1 MKDKDKF
8 KNLVQT
14 LGISKKEMAE
24 SLQVSESLLSAIEY
38 GGRNFSLKLLNKIK
52 DVYNIE
58 LYSDTPIKT
67 ESSIENSDPNIIA
80 LPYYPDVK
88 AAAGFGKKVPES
100 ATKESLYFD
109 KRWLKAVIG
118 RNPENLSLIRA
129 EGNSMEPTI
138 KDGDLLFIDTSVKE
152 ILPNKIYIFKQEDDY
167 RVKRLKTEFNGDIHI
182 LSDNPA
188 YPTEIINKDS
198 DIIGQVVWNGSKE
211 NL

>member
-1 MKDKDKF
+1 MEDKDKF

-58 LYSDTPIKT
+58 LYSDTPIKIK
-67 ESSIENSDPNIIA
+67 SNIENSDPNIIA
-80 LPYYPDVK
+80 LPYYLDVK
-88 AAAGFGKKVPES
+88 AAAGFGKEVPES

-129 EGNSMEPTI
+129 EGNSMQPTI
-138 KDGDLLFIDTSVKE
+138 NNGDLLMVDSSIKE
-152 ILPNKIYIFKQEDDY
+152 VIPNKIFIIKQEDEY
-167 RVKRLKTEFNGDIHI
+167 RVKRLKSEFNGDVLII
-182 LSDNPA
+182 SDNPD
-188 YPTEIINKDS
+188 YPTEIMNKETT
-198 DIIGQVVWNGSKE
+198 IIGQVVWNGSKE